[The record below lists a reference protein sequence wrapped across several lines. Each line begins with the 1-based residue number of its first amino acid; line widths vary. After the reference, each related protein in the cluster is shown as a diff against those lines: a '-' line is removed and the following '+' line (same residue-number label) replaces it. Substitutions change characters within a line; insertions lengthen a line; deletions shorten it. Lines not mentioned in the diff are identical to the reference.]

1 MIFGYI
7 CRLSEKLGGGVIKI
21 LVTFLS
27 TYYAPG
33 TVLSILPVYYFIC
46 RPPQRSFLFYLI
58 LLSLGSSRFHL
69 WLTIDIG

>member
-27 TYYAPG
+27 IYYGPG
-33 TVLSILPVYYFIC
+33 TVLSILPVYYLIC
-46 RPPQRSFLFYLI
+46 SLPQRSFLFYLI
-58 LLSLGSSRFHL
+58 LLVLGSSRFHL